1 MRSID
6 RETFFCALRYFLIKN
21 EIIDI
26 SRYAKKII
34 QEQISEFN
42 QQLGFIHELRC
53 IITDE
58 EGNTEVKIRLSR
70 WIQKLI
76 MGINCRHLTEEWNNS
91 V

>member
-1 MRSID
+1 MCSPV
-6 RETFFCALRYFLIKN
+6 FFDKEGDHRYFTLC
-21 EIIDI
+21 E
-26 SRYAKKII
+26 KII

-58 EGNTEVKIRLSR
+58 DGNTEVKVRLST

-76 MGINCRHLTEEWNNS
+76 MGINCRHLTEEWDNS
-91 V
+91 L